1 MVSWLHIFWVAPAF
15 FGIGL
20 IVTGL
25 WASAGPIKSN
35 ENDISRLQ
43 KNLYEAENKLARMCD
58 DCFVASTLDAKMRD
72 IEALLETQK
81 TLKRSNS
88 QMRGTLQRLWVKG
101 RLGK

>member
-1 MVSWLHIFWVAPAF
+1 MVNWTHIFWVAPVFAALGF
-15 FGIGL
+15 IACGL
-20 IVTGL
+20 L
-25 WASAGPIKSN
+25 ASAGPIKSN